1 MGNRMSG
8 KEINTMLRMYERGA
22 NLKDIGKEIGRSP
35 SVVGSTLNRMRNQL
49 NSRDLPPETKEK
61 MREIEQEFIDDY
73 KKARAEGLRPTS
85 IMERLFSVF
94 SPRN

>member
-22 NLKDIGKEIGRSP
+22 SLKDIGKEIGRSS

-49 NSRDLPPETKEK
+49 NSRDLPPETKAK

-73 KKARAEGLRPTS
+73 KKARAEGHRPTR
-85 IMERLFSVF
+85 IMERLFSLF
-94 SPRN
+94 SPRH

>member
-1 MGNRMSG
+1 MGSRMSG
-8 KEINTMLRMYERGA
+8 KDITTMLRMYERGETPRA
-22 NLKDIGKEIGRSP
+22 IGKEIGRSP
-35 SVVGSTLNRMRNQL
+35 SVISTTLNRMKNQL
-49 NSRDLPPETKEK
+49 NSRDLPPETTEK

-73 KKARAEGLRPTS
+73 KKARSEGLRPTS

>member
-22 NLKDIGKEIGRSP
+22 TAIEIGKKIGRSP
-35 SVVGSTLNRMRNQL
+35 SVVSSTLNRMRNQL
-49 NSRDLPPETKEK
+49 TSRDLPPETKAK

-73 KKARAEGLRPTS
+73 KKARAEGKKPMGA
-85 IMERLFSVF
+85 MEKLFALI
-94 SPRN
+94 SPRH

>member
-1 MGNRMSG
+1 MGTRMSG
-8 KEINTMLRMYERGA
+8 KDITTMLRMYERGA
-22 NLKDIGKEIGRSP
+22 TIKDIGKEIGRSP

-73 KKARAEGLRPTS
+73 KKARAEGERPMGAMS
-85 IMERLFSVF
+85 RLFTLF

>member
-1 MGNRMSG
+1 MSG
-8 KEINTMLRMYERGA
+8 KDITTMLRMYERGA
-22 NLKDIGKEIGRSP
+22 TIKDIGKEIGRSP

-61 MREIEQEFIDDY
+61 MREIEKDFIEHY
-73 KKARAEGLRPTS
+73 KKARAEIIRS
-85 IMERLFSVF
+85 RSFMERLFALF